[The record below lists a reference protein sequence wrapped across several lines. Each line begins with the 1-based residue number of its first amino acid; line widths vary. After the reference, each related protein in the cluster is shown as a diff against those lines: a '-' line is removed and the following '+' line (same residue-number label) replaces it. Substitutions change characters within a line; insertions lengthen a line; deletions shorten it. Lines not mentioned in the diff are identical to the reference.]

1 MGEKS
6 EQYSREE
13 NWEKRMEVL
22 QDMIDT
28 DEISDETHD
37 FLSRLKK
44 FLDENDPSTI
54 LEIQYMAIRLATIR
68 NNDPAG
74 FTLLI
79 DASKVIAF
87 RNKLDAS
94 SGKDESQFQRGGSD
108 D

>member
-6 EQYSREE
+6 KQYSIE

-28 DEISDETHD
+28 DEISDEAHN
-37 FLSRLKK
+37 FLSQIKK

-87 RNKLDAS
+87 RNKS
-94 SGKDESQFQRGGSD
+94 NIFSRKDGSRIVKEEF
-108 D
+108 